1 MFYVVSKV
9 GVARKVVGRL
19 RWGNRLGTEVKFSWI
34 PAVAAQVNGGWKYWM
49 EFRKVGI
56 LELLA

>member
-1 MFYVVSKV
+1 MVSKV